1 MASIHG
7 AWQHVQDRVLGGS
20 SYDFLRPSREVV
32 SALDAERR
40 RLWRPDRRGR
50 PEAREIAAEIR
61 ELRDGLREA
70 SQRRLQIERND
81 DRIDEITADLE
92 KNTQE
97 LQRIELALERDATLA
112 PLVRARGP
120 HGPIERPGG
129 RACARGP
136 AARRTPERRAA
147 LVERLEEL
155 AETNRAHQ
163 REIEAR
169 EQVIQIDEP
178 TRRLLNARV
187 AIERQD
193 RELALAQ
200 ANQDRIDSMN
210 AELQRRDGA
219 LRELAVRAAGLR
231 ARRFGIG

>member
-1 MASIHG
+1 MD
-7 AWQHVQDRVLGGS
+7 QLNVQADELVPAGL
-20 SYDFLRPSREVV
+20 L
-32 SALDAERR
+32 
-40 RLWRPDRRGR
+40 PD
-50 PEAREIAAEIR
+50 E
-61 ELRDGLREA
+61 
-70 SQRRLQIERND
+70 
-81 DRIDEITADLE
+81 
-92 KNTQE
+92 
-97 LQRIELALERDATLA
+97 
-112 PLVRARGP
+112 
-120 HGPIERPGG
+120 
-129 RACARGP
+129 
-136 AARRTPERRAA
+136 TPERRAA

-219 LRELAVRAAGLR
+219 LRELAVRALVSERVDSEAGDAILGLSVAELR
-231 ARRFGIG
+231 GTARCLQ